1 MTTKLKKLLT
11 SLLAFSL
18 VLGMLPMGTM
28 ASAAANITDGDITVV
43 QYRVPDDNVSA
54 LEAYARTIATD
65 ISDRSVTK
73 IRVKF
78 TDGSRISLSEAA
90 GTWSATISNAD
101 GHQPS
106 NVASIQLEFKKLPD
120 KTVFVTIGADQLQF
134 VNHRDTLSYT
144 EISLVSDP
152 PASPAVYH
160 SLSVSYVFPGKEKPG
175 NKFIDYVEYLE
186 AGDSFTVKAVAAPKD
201 HARTVAVDGIEAEVI
216 DSTLS
221 GTMPEGDV
229 TVTFTYTPVEKP
241 VTEYLTFE
249 YVKPAVANVSDA
261 PEGIHVPDPIP
272 AGDGSGN
279 GYRYKFAEV
288 GFHSKSDSA
297 AIPDGYAF
305 TGWFLEKTCE
315 KKVEDNH
322 IVSYDDTLYGYW
334 TKPEEPIVPPPVE
347 TPVTPPSPS
356 YSYYR
361 ATVRYLALDTNAVLA
376 DAYSTDTIREGRSYD
391 VSEQAALAI
400 SGYTIDHVEGATS
413 GTLNGNVTVT
423 VWYSAETVLENP
435 DVPLVDVPE
444 VPPTTP
450 PAPDASGETDE
461 VILVDPETPL
471 GDLPQTGIVAEAAD
485 PASTLGF
492 AALAAAM
499 AMAGLAVTLNRKRE
513 DAE

>member
-28 ASAAANITDGDITVV
+28 ASAANITGDDIPVV

-54 LEAYARTIATD
+54 LVDYARTIATD

-78 TDGSRISLSEAA
+78 TDGSRISLREVA
-90 GTWSATISNAD
+90 GTWSATISDAN

-106 NVASIQLEFKKLPD
+106 DVASIQLEFKKPSD
-120 KTVFVTIGADQLQF
+120 KTVSVTIGADQLQF
-134 VNHRDTLSYT
+134 VNHRATPSYT

-175 NKFIDYVEYLE
+175 KKFIDYVEYLE
-186 AGDSFTVKAVAAPKD
+186 AGAPFAAVEIAAPEGYTC
-201 HARTVAVDGIEAEVI
+201 TVAVDGIEAEVI

-221 GTMPEGDV
+221 GTMPEGNV

-241 VTEYLTFE
+241 VTKQLTFK

-261 PEGIHVPDPIP
+261 PEGIHVPNPIP

-279 GYRYKFAEV
+279 GYMYSYEKV
-288 GFHSKSDSA
+288 GSHA
-297 AIPDGYAF
+297 GETLIPDGYAF
-305 TGWFLEKTCE
+305 EGWFSDEGCTR
-315 KKVEDNH
+315 KVSDMTV
-322 IVSYDDTLYGYW
+322 VSYDDTLYGYW
-334 TKPEEPIVPPPVE
+334 TKPEEPIVTPPVE
-347 TPVTPPSPS
+347 PPVTPPVEPPVTPPSPS

-413 GTLNGNVTVT
+413 GTLNGNV
-423 VWYSAETVLENP
+423 
-435 DVPLVDVPE
+435 
-444 VPPTTP
+444 
-450 PAPDASGETDE
+450 
-461 VILVDPETPL
+461 
-471 GDLPQTGIVAEAAD
+471 
-485 PASTLGF
+485 
-492 AALAAAM
+492 
-499 AMAGLAVTLNRKRE
+499 
-513 DAE
+513 